1 MFLED
6 TKFEKSIKTLCQYQ
20 KFLSDIPIEN
30 DVQAKLNEKIEYYEL
45 IDRIKKDI
53 SNPTKYESL
62 KDQLSRLKEK
72 GYESVEHA
80 KLESRV
86 MTCMGWHESQQL
98 IKEEKKIP
106 NRTFIILQEKTI
118 RAKMIKFES
127 FQAQLFSAR
136 NELNISEDILKE
148 SEERLELVGKFKT
161 RIQEILN
168 EEQPSLW
175 DFVAIF
181 KACYENG
188 ISFL

>member
-1 MFLED
+1 M
-6 TKFEKSIKTLCQYQ
+6 
-20 KFLSDIPIEN
+20 
-30 DVQAKLNEKIEYYEL
+30 
-45 IDRIKKDI
+45 
-53 SNPTKYESL
+53 KYESL
-62 KDQLSRLKEK
+62 KDQLLRLKEK

-98 IKEEKKIP
+98 IKEEKRIP
-106 NRTFIILQEKTI
+106 NRTFIILQEKAI

-127 FQAQLFSAR
+127 FQTQLFSAR
-136 NELNISEDILKE
+136 NELNISEDILRE

-175 DFVAIF
+175 DFVTVF

-188 ISFL
+188 ISFLEFEELYQKLAMILVLVAKMIYLLSTSDEIMHKHSG